1 MTPTSMSDIER
12 PDDAGTSEGGS
23 AELTCL
29 MADADPTDTKEPNSK
44 FGWSILPDGTGVQ
57 VHVQGVHKVTV
68 TPDAVNRRFNAEF
81 AADTGLNGSPAARAQ
96 MNAYMRKTEPESAEE
111 LARQLKEAR
120 KGYRMQSSDKKGG
133 WRLVESDHLEYA
145 RHVIA
150 AFFVA
155 HRAVSTEVV
164 SDLPTRE
171 LQREVEKQASK
182 IPIFF
187 DTGANC
193 TVAPAKAVRELGLQI
208 QEGSAASV
216 SGVGGAQP
224 SLGVTMFPSLVRA
237 EMASKTVN
245 ANIELKAQVI
255 EGPSVDGKVIA
266 GASQFITEFNGAAL
280 LVLDPDT
287 KEWGGMIVMPHGARL
302 ALSINAGGMMVLGS
316 DPSVCKGGAV
326 SVMPS
331 VERVCAELIRREAAG
346 SGRHIKDVMGAV
358 ADLVKAASVP
368 VRKKE
373 AHNAAKLGSKVV
385 HSEQGQDSQPLELH
399 AA

>member
-1 MTPTSMSDIER
+1 MSDIEE
-12 PDDAGTSEGGS
+12 PDDAGTGPDAGSDDGCAKCQEARSLTIADQQAVVTHGMTPKPAHEHCHRCDAVARADEPGICPACALPTEGTSESGS

-44 FGWSILPDGTGVQ
+44 FGWSILPDGTGVR
-57 VHVQGVHKVTV
+57 VHVQGVHKATV

-171 LQREVEKQASK
+171 LQRKVENQASNDSNLSST
-182 IPIFF
+182 P
-187 DTGANC
+187 
-193 TVAPAKAVRELGLQI
+193 APTAQWLQ
-208 QEGSAASV
+208 
-216 SGVGGAQP
+216 
-224 SLGVTMFPSLVRA
+224 
-237 EMASKTVN
+237 
-245 ANIELKAQVI
+245 
-255 EGPSVDGKVIA
+255 
-266 GASQFITEFNGAAL
+266 
-280 LVLDPDT
+280 
-287 KEWGGMIVMPHGARL
+287 
-302 ALSINAGGMMVLGS
+302 
-316 DPSVCKGGAV
+316 
-326 SVMPS
+326 
-331 VERVCAELIRREAAG
+331 RR
-346 SGRHIKDVMGAV
+346 
-358 ADLVKAASVP
+358 
-368 VRKKE
+368 
-373 AHNAAKLGSKVV
+373 
-385 HSEQGQDSQPLELH
+385 Q
-399 AA
+399 